1 VAEETLHSE
10 LAPDSGPVEEDLA
23 TALERWAGTSPPLSR
38 PLVELALE
46 EGVRR
51 RRVGLWELLADLE
64 RPERTRLMTQILG
77 AAYREEN
84 EGLRLLFSFLCGR
97 PVSFLYAEMI
107 TKLHHTRRFHRKLA
121 KGMVE
126 PADDEADWLRRL
138 LDVMPALAD
147 APRPLELLD
156 LASARLH
163 ALLSLEHEMPF
174 PFEPDVTALVKLEG
188 EAASLRGARLVER
201 IGDYDPRGPARI
213 LPMVVAL
220 DEWQGDLH
228 DFADRGPNSLKHPLR
243 QFLGEEETAG
253 WKRAL
258 KKQGD
263 APARLLAHWIGWMEK
278 TEMLGNEPAGWVAI
292 LKALDDR
299 RYRRTL
305 MAAVILPMR
314 WRERRLGLKRKPP
327 ADLFP
332 RRAVS
337 MADGYHWVD
346 LDQLLWS
353 AWVSADGVPAS
364 PEFWRREE
372 SPLLMLRS
380 RIQDEAFCNRILDNS
395 QWTGRPGVVE
405 AIARGSRSLKIL
417 LRIARTR
424 KFYTGSANR
433 GVPVALLVNP
443 VGIPLSA
450 LRPFL
455 TPRFITRH
463 DLTHLARGGPDVRE
477 EISREAREVLRHM

>member
-1 VAEETLHSE
+1 MTEETLHSE
-10 LAPDSGPVEEDLA
+10 HAPPAAAVEEDLA
-23 TALERWAGTSPPLSR
+23 VALERWAGAAPPLSR
-38 PLVELALE
+38 QLVELAMQDNA
-46 EGVRR
+46 RQ
-51 RRVGLWELLADLE
+51 RRVALWELLADLE
-64 RPERTRLMTQILG
+64 RPERTRLMTEILG
-77 AAYREEN
+77 ASYREEN

-97 PVSFLYAEMI
+97 PVSFLYAELI

-121 KGMVE
+121 AGKVDRSE
-126 PADDEADWLRRL
+126 EETRWLERL
-138 LDVMPALAD
+138 LAVLPDLAT
-147 APRPLELLD
+147 ASRPLELLD
-156 LASARLH
+156 AASARLH
-163 ALLSLEHEMPF
+163 AVLSLENEMPF
-174 PFEPDVTALVKLEG
+174 PFEETVAALVKLEG
-188 EAASLRGARLVER
+188 EAASLRGQRLVER

-213 LPMVVAL
+213 LPMVIAL

-228 DFADRGPNSLKHPLR
+228 DFADRGPTSLKHPLR
-243 QFLGEEETAG
+243 QFLGEEETVG
-253 WKRAL
+253 WKHAL
-258 KKQGD
+258 KKDGG
-263 APARLLAHWIGWMEK
+263 APARLLSRWIGWMEE

-305 MAAVILPMR
+305 LAALVLPMR
-314 WRERRLGLKRKPP
+314 WRDRRLGLKRKPP
-327 ADLFP
+327 EELFP

-337 MADGYHWVD
+337 MADGYYWVD

-353 AWVSADGVPAS
+353 AWVSADGIPAS
-364 PEFWRREE
+364 PEFWLREE

-433 GVPVALLVNP
+433 GVPVALLANP

-455 TPRFITRH
+455 SPRFITRH
-463 DLTHLARGGPDVRE
+463 DLAHLARGGPDVRE